1 MDLEDKFVGNTT
13 IFRKKVRL
21 TFDFL
26 GGNLVMLLP
35 PGPQREMKILTYSII
50 LEKYTFCKYRNSIFS
65 KHCIFDLLL
74 RLIKIVP
81 SY

>member
-1 MDLEDKFVGNTT
+1 
-13 IFRKKVRL
+13 
-21 TFDFL
+21 
-26 GGNLVMLLP
+26 MLLP
-35 PGPQREMKILTYSII
+35 PGPQREMEILTYSII
-50 LEKYTFCKYRNSIFS
+50 LENYTFCKYKNSIFS